1 MLEFIPRIDKVMDSS
16 DPVSKK
22 MTNLFRCGPEL
33 RDAEVAVAGEK
44 LVIHFR
50 MFPGEKTAG
59 VRRTGLT
66 V

>member
-22 MTNLFRCGPEL
+22 MTNLFRRGPML
-33 RDAEVAVAGEK
+33 RDADGAVAWEK

-50 MFPGEKTAG
+50 MFPGEQDS
-59 VRRTGLT
+59 
-66 V
+66 